1 MDRRDTVDAKRREV
15 RFVEGVKLSMVS
27 DKCHTCC
34 ACSRQNH
41 YFLRL
46 ALNAFRGPPTTMA
59 NLNNKKKK
67 QIKEYQSTL
76 HLSRAL
82 SKIGGAASRRILP
95 G

>member
-1 MDRRDTVDAKRREV
+1 MLYYCLGFLLLFISFIVDRRDTVDAKRREV

-67 QIKEYQSTL
+67 TD
-76 HLSRAL
+76 
-82 SKIGGAASRRILP
+82 
-95 G
+95 